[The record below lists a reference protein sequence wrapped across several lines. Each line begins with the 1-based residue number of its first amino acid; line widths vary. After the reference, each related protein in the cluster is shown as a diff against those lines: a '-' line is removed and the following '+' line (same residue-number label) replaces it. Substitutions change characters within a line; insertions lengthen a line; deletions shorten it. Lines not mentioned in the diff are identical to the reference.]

1 MINLPTLRSR
11 FNPFKS
17 AAVPLVQRAATTT
30 LKNPNPLKAWLLA
43 QEEFGSASTIPKGRD
58 YANSV
63 WVYACLNTWTQLA
76 QVPILLKRE
85 DDTGTVNVEIGEVH
99 FLLKNPFPGQTTSD
113 FLELIILHLG
123 IYGQAFIL
131 RNDGDITKKQLP
143 QFLRLV
149 NPDQFVIKKE
159 DVDSN
164 GKVFRRTLMLRGGR
178 ERKIPAEG
186 YIQIKLPNP
195 CDDNNGL
202 SPIAAARLTI
212 DADYSARI
220 HNKAQ
225 MANRGRIEG
234 VVTYES
240 QHVNNLGKLHDLK
253 RIFNEFFVGAQN
265 AGQYIHSAGIKD
277 IKQLSQSMKDLD
289 WLEGQKLSREEI
301 CAIFGVPPNMVGIL
315 DRATFSNYD
324 QAAKSLWTEQNM
336 PLGNRIANK
345 LQMEIVDP
353 HQRPPATLCFDF
365 QNSVP
370 VLADNTT
377 EKITQYTELITKGR
391 LTPEMSAQIVG
402 LDIGE
407 TEQIHTTV
415 LIPTNLI
422 PAEDVLLPPDPPST
436 PATPAE
442 PSAEELALRIA
453 ELILESQATKLEAKE
468 AEAQAVLDLDEAK
481 VREASRERLR
491 TNVWR
496 AHIVQRTP
504 FERKMASGLKA
515 FFFSQRKEVLKNA
528 DLFIG
533 QNLKAVGGDAVID
546 KSIFGDLA
554 GRLFDRKAW
563 NKQIK
568 KTFGTLLDDVVRIA
582 ANLFLQEID
591 APLDTLNEG
600 IIATFR
606 AQQNVLLERVNDS
619 TVVRLTAV
627 QKDLEASILSGTP
640 VGEVADQMKSSL
652 KHVFNVRESDRT
664 RIARTE
670 INRGFSGGRF
680 EQMKASGISLHEWL
694 SARDSAVRDT
704 HSSSHVGVDGDIVPI
719 GEKFRNGLEY
729 PLDPSGS
736 AAETINCRCIT
747 VAVVE

>member
-1 MINLPTLRSR
+1 MIDLPTLRSR
-11 FNPFKS
+11 LNPFKS
-17 AAVPLVQRAATTT
+17 ATVPLVQRATAT

-43 QEEFGSASTIPKGRD
+43 QEEFGSSNTIPKGRD

-76 QVPILLKRE
+76 QVPLLLKRE
-85 DDTGTVNVEIGEVH
+85 DDDGTVNVELGEVY
-99 FLLKNPFPGQTTSD
+99 FLIKNPFPGQTTSD

-123 IYGQAFIL
+123 LYGQAFIL
-131 RNDGDITKKQLP
+131 RNDGELTKNQLP
-143 QFLRLV
+143 RFLRII

-159 DVDSN
+159 DVDSS
-164 GKVFRRTLMLRGGR
+164 GKVFQRTLLLGNQR
-178 ERKIPAEG
+178 ERKIPVDG

-195 CDDNNGL
+195 YSDHNGL

-234 VVTYES
+234 VVTYEP

-253 RIFNEFFVGAQN
+253 RLFNEFFTGAQN
-265 AGQYIHSAGIKD
+265 AGQYVHSAGIKD

-336 PLGNRIANK
+336 PMGNRIANK
-345 LQMEIVDP
+345 IQMEIVDP

-365 QNSVP
+365 QNAVP

-377 EKITQYTELITKGR
+377 EKITQYTNLITHGR

-407 TEQIHTTV
+407 LQEIHSTV
-415 LIPTNLI
+415 LIPANLL
-422 PAEDVLLPPDPPST
+422 PAEDILLSPEPPPP
-436 PATPAE
+436 PAPPPE
-442 PSAEELALRIA
+442 PDTEGLAVRIA
-453 ELILESQATKLEAKE
+453 ELMLEAQE
-468 AEAQAVLDLDEAK
+468 AKQAAEDEAVK
-481 VREASRERLR
+481 VELIDEQAEVRAADRERLR
-491 TNVWR
+491 ANIWR

-504 FERKMASGLKA
+504 FERKMAASLKTY
-515 FFFSQRKEVLKNA
+515 FFQQRKEVLKNA

-533 QNLKAVGGDAVID
+533 QHLKAGTGTEKTIVDR
-546 KSIFGDLA
+546 SIFGDLP
-554 GRLFDRKAW
+554 GSLFDKKKE
-563 NKQIK
+563 NKKIK
-568 KTFGTLLDDVVRIA
+568 SKFKTLLDDVFRIA
-582 ANLFLQEID
+582 AIQVLEELGK
-591 APLDTLNEG
+591 PLDFFNEG
-600 IIATFR
+600 ILTVYR
-606 AQQNVLLERVNDS
+606 QQQDILLEQVNQ
-619 TVVRLTAV
+619 TTIERLTAV
-627 QKDLEASILSGTP
+627 QKDLEKALLSGTP
-640 VGEVADQMKSSL
+640 VGELADQMKSSL
-652 KHVFNVRESDRT
+652 KHVYNIREHDRT

-670 INRGFSGGRF
+670 INRGFSGARF
-680 EQMKASGISLHEWL
+680 EQMKSAGISTHQWL

-704 HSSSHVGVDGDIVPI
+704 HSAIDEDIVVI
-719 GEKFRNGLEY
+719 GEKFSNGLEY
-729 PLDPSGS
+729 PLDPAGP
-736 AAETINCRCIT
+736 AAETINCRC
-747 VAVVE
+747 VALAVVE